1 MMCSR
6 RARWHSGPYQ
16 HSTMQCTNR
25 NLYYW
30 NWTDVNTRLCCKKWT
45 HFRPSTLPDIVKFY
59 VQRNQRWSAPKTVLH
74 QRNIAFFTWSS
85 IYRAIRF
92 LFSLKSVVHR
102 NITRSVAGVRIYL
115 MWYYLFQ
122 LQLPWREILSC
133 SGTSS
138 QYELAQDVNR
148 YFAIIANY
156 LIVVQHFT

>member
-1 MMCSR
+1 MCSR

-16 HSTMQCTNR
+16 HSTTRCTNR
-25 NLYYW
+25 NLYYC

-74 QRNIAFFTWSS
+74 QRNITFFTCSS

-102 NITRSVAGVRIYL
+102 NITRSVAGVR
-115 MWYYLFQ
+115 MTVNLFNVI
-122 LQLPWREILSC
+122 LFISITASMAGEILSC
-133 SGTSS
+133 SGTSI
-138 QYELAQDVNR
+138 QYEKFYN
-148 YFAIIANY
+148 IANY
-156 LIVVQHFT
+156 HIVIQHFT